1 MIITITV
8 TFFAKKSVYCAH
20 VEFTCNWMLSHFR
33 FLREGLGVLGLRLES
48 LPTLLEATSPLE
60 GIDPDK
66 TVSIHSIHS
75 IQSNHHDVLA
85 SSWIHL
91 GLLNVS
97 IHSIQS
103 IHKKSPRECEGVPE
117 TPRGGDK
124 DELWWASASP
134 VPSLGSVAF
143 LQNRH
148 LSLKVLWMQILD
160 PLLHIRHWNSRRWC
174 THTPAPLQTRQR
186 DCWVPCLQKIPQEVG
201 LVGICCLSQQALQWR
216 TGSAWPQLLAAWR
229 GADTGLPGAWVLRA
243 MPRVA
248 CIYIYIYIYA
258 IQ

>member
-1 MIITITV
+1 M
-8 TFFAKKSVYCAH
+8 KSPGCFDFVLEKA
-20 VEFTCNWMLSHFR
+20 LS
-33 FLREGLGVLGLRLES
+33 
-48 LPTLLEATSPLE
+48 TLLVATSPLE

-75 IQSNHHDVLA
+75 IQSNHHEVLA

-97 IHSIQS
+97 ILRIQT
-103 IHKKSPRECEGVPE
+103 IHKRSPRGGESFLG
-117 TPRGGDK
+117 GGDK
-124 DELWWASASP
+124 DILSWACASP
-134 VPSLGSVAF
+134 VPSLGSVWF

-148 LSLKVLWMQILD
+148 LSLKFLWMQILD

-174 THTPAPLQTRQR
+174 THTPAPLQIRQR
-186 DCWVPCLQKIPQEVG
+186 DCWVPCGQKIPQEVG

-229 GADTGLPGAWVLRA
+229 LRGAKGLRA
-243 MPRVA
+243 IPKVSRLERFYH
-248 CIYIYIYIYA
+248 IRI
-258 IQ
+258 